1 MITLCGHVQVWR
13 RPPFRDGNQI
23 EGWTQLDKV
32 QLFSLVTL
40 LFGFA
45 LGGVSKLIGDTSGAL
60 GVILSLLG
68 AASLVAPMIYAKTL
82 SSDTAVRTY

>member
-1 MITLCGHVQVWR
+1 MHVQVWC
-13 RPPFRDGNQI
+13 RPPFRDGDRI
-23 EGWTQLDKV
+23 DGWTELDKV

-45 LGGVSKLIGDTSGAL
+45 LGALSKLIGDVSGAL

-68 AASLVAPMIYAKTL
+68 AVSLAAPIIYAKML
-82 SSDTAVRTY
+82 SRDTAAVRTYCLY